1 MAESNEN
8 YSPEELAEIA
18 VADRLAADIKYL
30 MSNDQF
36 KRVIIGRY
44 INDTALDVGVAFT
57 GSKEDID
64 KLTSVT
70 NLTDFLT
77 VNS

>member
-1 MAESNEN
+1 MDESNEN

>member
-1 MAESNEN
+1 MDESNEN

-36 KRVIIGRY
+36 KRVIIGKY

>member
-1 MAESNEN
+1 MDESNEN

-36 KRVIIGRY
+36 KRVIIGKY
-44 INDTALDVGVAFT
+44 INDTALNVGVAFT

>member
-1 MAESNEN
+1 MNESND
-8 YSPEELAEIA
+8 YTPEELAEIA

-36 KRVIIGRY
+36 KRVIIGKY
-44 INDTALDVGVAFT
+44 INDTALNVGVSFT

-70 NLTDFLT
+70 NLTDFLAI
-77 VNS
+77 NS